1 MVANLVLWSRL
12 PPNTRPPST
21 GTHWASSAPPPPWSE
36 EAAAETAQEI
46 LKRMQTETAAQPAPE
61 SAAAEEAAADEEE
74 EEVEGEALQHTWVLW
89 AQREVVDRP
98 SVQAQR
104 EQGQDYQDSL
114 QVRPSPPPP
123 PS

>member
-1 MVANLVLWSRL
+1 MEDGLAQLRGLSPPKPRL
-12 PPNTRPPST
+12 
-21 GTHWASSAPPPPWSE
+21 GQAAPK

-61 SAAAEEAAADEEE
+61 SAAAEEAAADEDE

-123 PS
+123 TL